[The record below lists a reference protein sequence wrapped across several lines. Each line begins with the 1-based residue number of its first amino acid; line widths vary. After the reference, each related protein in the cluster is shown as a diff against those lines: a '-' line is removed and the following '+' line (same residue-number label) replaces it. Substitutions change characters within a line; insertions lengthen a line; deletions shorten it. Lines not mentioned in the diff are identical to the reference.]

1 MKEFYQQTAEE
12 VRKQL
17 NGSMEPL
24 TAAQVTEHQKQYGYN
39 ELVEGK
45 KKSVLQI
52 FLEQFKDFLVIILI
66 AV

>member
-45 KKSVLQI
+45 RKVCFRFFWNSLKI
-52 FLEQFKDFLVIILI
+52 FWSLY
-66 AV
+66 